1 MKQSRISKSNL
12 LPIAILSLISLLFS
26 WKFFLINL
34 VPIPADVIVGIYYP
48 WRDTVWNNLIA
59 GVPFKNG
66 LLSDVVSIIYP
77 WRIYGIDLIKQGVF
91 PLWIPQ
97 ALGGAPLA
105 ANFQS
110 GLFYPLNIIF
120 FVFSNISAWSIY
132 VIIQPVMASVFCYLF
147 LKNLKISTFSSLIG
161 GLAFAFSG
169 FMMVWYEYG
178 IVGHAGLWLPLLL
191 LMVDRLGDK
200 VSFKWLFLSAIFV
213 SMSVLA
219 GYPQIAIYSLAV
231 CSAYALY
238 RYFQSKK
245 KGTLIVF
252 PAMVIGVLLSSIQIL
267 PGLELM
273 RLSIRQSDP
282 TALSFFS
289 GIIPLKNLLLSL
301 APDFFGHPA
310 TLNWWGN
317 AAYNETTFYIGVFG
331 IIFAVFAFLTRAKPG
346 SSLTFFRLLLVVSS
360 FLVFDNPISRFF
372 SQLEL
377 PGLSAAS
384 AGRYLFLVD
393 FSLSILAAYGL
404 EFFFNKQNKKTLVFV
419 VLTTAVLFAGLW
431 ALVLLGSKYLYS
443 GPVWKM
449 NLSVSQRNLIL
460 PSLIACVFIGMAA
473 VYYFFSKESKTRIFL
488 FKTIILFIIVF
499 DLFRFGWKYNP
510 YVPMGYLY
518 PETPI
523 TSFLQKQEGLYRFF
537 GLIPQSMF
545 IPYGLLSA
553 EGYDPLMIKRYS
565 EFAQR
570 INEEKFEN
578 ISSGSRWINV
588 NRRESP
594 LVNLLGI
601 KYYLTTNP
609 LPESESKWNLLYQ
622 SGKSLIYEN
631 KEVLPRSFIV
641 HDYQALVDKEILR
654 NLMEKSSSS
663 QKTVYLEEKPS
674 LNPEKESSVDS
685 VKIDENPYLKNQVI
699 INTKSESSGFLFLSD
714 TYYPGWQAFIDNQ
727 KTKIYR
733 ADYAFRAIFLPKGE
747 HQVKFIYLPESFKWG
762 MLISAATLFIAM
774 AVGLILYKRTKC

>member
-1 MKQSRISKSNL
+1 MQ
-12 LPIAILSLISLLFS
+12 
-26 WKFFLINL
+26 NL
-34 VPIPADVIVGIYYP
+34 VPIPADVVVGIYYP
-48 WRDTVWNNLIA
+48 WRDSVWNNLIT

-77 WRIYGIDLIKQGVF
+77 WRIYGIDLVKQGIF
-91 PLWIPQ
+91 PLWIPH

-120 FVFSNISAWSIY
+120 FIFSNISAWSIY

-161 GLAFAFSG
+161 GLTFAFSG

-191 LMVDRLGDK
+191 LMVDRMEDK
-200 VSFKWLFLSAIFV
+200 VSFKWLFLNAIFV
-213 SMSVLA
+213 SMSILA

-238 RYFQSKK
+238 RYYQSKK

-252 PAMVIGVLLSSIQIL
+252 PAMVIGMLLSAIQIL

-289 GIIPLKNLLLSL
+289 GIIPLKNLLLSF

-317 AAYNETTFYIGVFG
+317 AAYNETAFYIGIFG

-377 PGLSAAS
+377 PGLSVAS

-404 EFFFNKQNKKTLVFV
+404 EHFFNKQNKKTLVFV
-419 VLTTAVLFAGLW
+419 VLTMAVLFTGLW
-431 ALVLLGSKYLYS
+431 VFVLLGPKYLYS
-443 GPVWKM
+443 DPVWKM

-460 PSLIACVFIGMAA
+460 PSFIACVFIGIAA
-473 VYYFFSKESKTRIFL
+473 VYYIFSKEGKKRILL
-488 FKTIILFIIVF
+488 FKTIILFIVVF

-510 YVPMGYLY
+510 YVSAGYLY

-545 IPYGLLSA
+545 IPYNLLSA
-553 EGYDPLMIKRYS
+553 EGYEPLMVKRYS

-570 INEEKFEN
+570 INEEKLEN
-578 ISSGSRWINV
+578 ISSGSRWIKV

-594 LVNLLGI
+594 LANLLGI
-601 KYYLTTNP
+601 KYYLTINP
-609 LPESESKWNLLYQ
+609 LSEFETKWNLLYQ

-641 HDYQALVDKEILR
+641 HDYQVLTDKEILR
-654 NLMEKSSSS
+654 NLMEKSGSS
-663 QKTVYLEEKPS
+663 QKIVYLEEKPS
-674 LNPEKESSVDS
+674 LEPEKELSADS
-685 VKIDENPYLKNQVI
+685 VKIDEPLYFKNQVI
-699 INTKSESSGFLFLSD
+699 INTKSESAGFLFLSD
-714 TYYPGWQAFIDNQ
+714 TYYPGWQAFVDNQ

-733 ADYAFRAIFLPKGE
+733 TNYTFRSIFLPKGE
-747 HQVKFIYLPESFKWG
+747 HRVEFVYWPDSFKIG
-762 MLISAATLFIAM
+762 LITTCLTLFLMI
-774 AVGLILYKRTKC
+774 VFGLFSLKKRK